1 MAFDYFYGPQAD
13 QFAFYRIP
21 KVLFTDRRFGNI
33 STDAKTLYGILLD
46 RMNLSAANGWLDQ
59 AGRVY
64 IIFTVE
70 EIMTALSCGNKK
82 AISLLA
88 ELEQKTGLIERK
100 RQGLGKPNLIY
111 VKNFTGVY
119 VDKSVDNHV
128 DNCLQ
133 KCQKDTSGSVEN
145 SFQEVSERHGNNT
158 DLKETDSSD
167 TDLFSSFRTEERNC
181 EGMELR
187 RSYEEYFREQ
197 LGYAYLV
204 QEYPYET
211 ESLEEILGLLVDTCC
226 TARKVIRIAG
236 DDKPADVVKSQ
247 FMKLTGE
254 HIRFVLS
261 CLKENTTRVRNM
273 KQYLLAALY
282 NAPLTISNYYSSRVN
297 HDMANGRI

>member
-1 MAFDYFYGPQAD
+1 MAFDYFYGPQAE

-21 KVLFTDRRFGNI
+21 KVLFTDGRFGNI

-46 RMNLSAANGWLDQ
+46 RMNLSAANGWLDP

-82 AISLLA
+82 AVSLLA
-88 ELEQKTGLIERK
+88 ELEQKAGLIERK

-111 VKNFTGVY
+111 VKNFTGIY
-119 VDKSVDNHV
+119 VDKSVDNYV
-128 DNCLQ
+128 DNDSK

-145 SFQEVSERHGNNT
+145 AFLKVSKRHGNNT
-158 DLKETDSSD
+158 DFKEIDSSD
-167 TDLFSSFRTEERNC
+167 TDLFSSFRTEERNS
-181 EGMELR
+181 EGMELH
-187 RSYEEYFREQ
+187 RSYEEYFRKQ

-211 ESLEEILGLLVDTCC
+211 ENLEEILELLVDTCC

-236 DDKPADVVKSQ
+236 DDKPVDVVKSQ
-247 FMKLTGE
+247 LMKLTGE

-261 CLKENTTRVRNM
+261 CLKENTTKVRNM